1 MKQKNWLKASVIL
14 LSPMLLMACG
24 NKEKT
29 EGTSATKETGDIE
42 QVFKI
47 VVPTEMP
54 TMDTSLNSDVV
65 SATATNSVYEGLYR
79 FNGEGKAEPAGAS
92 EIAKVS
98 QDGLVYTF
106 KLREAKWSDGEP
118 LTAKD
123 YVYAWQRGA
132 NPETGSEY
140 GFLFNAL
147 KNGEEVLGGN
157 KPVAELGV
165 KALSDYELEVTLEQ
179 PTPYFDYLV
188 AFSTFFPQ
196 RQDIVEKYGKDY
208 AATSENAVYNGPY
221 ILTEFDGPGTDIDW
235 NYEKNPEY
243 WDKDNVK
250 LDRIEVMVAKES
262 STALNLYKDGQ
273 TEDIILTG
281 ELAQQM
287 ADDPDFVSDKKAS
300 TMYLEMNQKDKDSP
314 FNNENFRKAISYAI
328 DRDSLVTQILGDG
341 SIVPTGLV
349 PAGIKLN
356 VDGKEQEFAKDSGNH
371 LEYNPEKAKK
381 FWEKAQK
388 ELGKEVE
395 FSILTS
401 DTDSA
406 KKVSE
411 YLQGAFK
418 ESLPGVK
425 VNVNPVTFAIRIDR
439 GLKTDFEM
447 LNSGWN
453 ADYADPSTFIDL
465 FETGVSYNLGKYSN
479 EAYDKLVKQ
488 ASVEHANDPEKRWQ
502 DMLAAEKLILDQAAV
517 IPLYQKA
524 EAHLRSP
531 KVKEVVV
538 NAAGA
543 PYDYKWAY
551 KVK

>member
-42 QVFKI
+42 QVFKT

-531 KVKEVVV
+531 KVKDVVV

>member
-1 MKQKNWLKASVIL
+1 MKQKRWVTTSVVLTSLVLAS
-14 LSPMLLMACG
+14 CG
-24 NKEKT
+24 NKEQ
-29 EGTSATKETGDIE
+29 ADETASSKGGEVE
-42 QVFKI
+42 QVFKT

-54 TMDTSLNSDVV
+54 TMDVSLNSDVV

-92 EIAKVS
+92 EVAEVS

-106 KLREAKWSDGEP
+106 KLREEAKWSDGQP

-123 YVYAWQRGA
+123 YVYSWQRGA
-132 NPETGSEY
+132 NPDTGSEY
-140 GFLFNAL
+140 GFLFTAL
-147 KNGEEVLGGN
+147 KNGEAVLAGD

-165 KALSDYELEVTLEQ
+165 QAISDHELEVTLEQ

-221 ILTEFDGPGTDIDW
+221 VLTDFDGPGTDIDW

-243 WDKDNVK
+243 WDKETVK

-314 FNNENFRKAISYAI
+314 FNNEDFRKAISYAI
-328 DRDSLVTQILGDG
+328 DRESLVTQILGDG

-349 PAGIKLN
+349 PAGIKIN
-356 VDGKEQEFAKDSGNH
+356 IDGKEQEFAKDSGNH
-371 LEYNPEKAKK
+371 VAYNPEKAKDH
-381 FWEKAQK
+381 WEKAQK

-411 YLQGAFK
+411 YLQGTFK
-418 ESLPGVK
+418 ETLPGVK

-479 EAYDKLVKQ
+479 AEYDKLVKQ

-531 KVKEVVV
+531 NVKDVVV